1 MERRTVMEYTVSF
14 IWISIEVFCLYFT
27 CKAFLLPRFNSTQN
41 SVFIPVSVALFFV
54 AKNLIDRTVLAGSI
68 ISIVIALFLCLLF
81 SGIAFSGPWYIHVV
95 IAVVYYFSLAA
106 VDTAIVYSMSLLL
119 GITVNDLIWKKWLY
133 SVVVASG
140 KLILLFGSWLLSVIY
155 GKKKTQPI
163 SKTKIAIY
171 SVFPFL
177 SILMMYT
184 IFDTYKDET
193 DLSWNAV
200 VFSIILIISNIALI
214 FLFSSLERTNQAE
227 KNLAILNQSMNLQT
241 ENIKHL
247 EKSYRDQR
255 TATHEFEHH
264 LMVISNL
271 LENGNTMSAKEY
283 VTKIQAEQA
292 TRIFAVNT
300 NHPIVDAILNQK
312 YHIAK
317 ENSIDIRYKVND
329 LSMLNLEANAI
340 VVVLSNL
347 LDNAIEGTMRLPA
360 DHRIIE
366 CATLLDENFFV
377 SIRNTAPQVE
387 IKDGRIA
394 TVKFPKEEHGFGL
407 PGVQRILKQL
417 GGEYAFDYS
426 EPWFQFVAEVPNTTR
441 N

>member
-41 SVFIPVSVALFFV
+41 SVFFSVSVALFFV

-81 SGIAFSGPWYIHVV
+81 SGIAFSGSWYIHVV

-184 IFDTYKDET
+184 I
-193 DLSWNAV
+193 
-200 VFSIILIISNIALI
+200 
-214 FLFSSLERTNQAE
+214 
-227 KNLAILNQSMNLQT
+227 
-241 ENIKHL
+241 
-247 EKSYRDQR
+247 
-255 TATHEFEHH
+255 
-264 LMVISNL
+264 
-271 LENGNTMSAKEY
+271 
-283 VTKIQAEQA
+283 
-292 TRIFAVNT
+292 
-300 NHPIVDAILNQK
+300 
-312 YHIAK
+312 
-317 ENSIDIRYKVND
+317 RYKVND

-360 DHRIIE
+360 DHRTIE

-387 IKDGRIA
+387 IKDDPCIPAIRFSYYFF
-394 TVKFPKEEHGFGL
+394 K
-407 PGVQRILKQL
+407 
-417 GGEYAFDYS
+417 
-426 EPWFQFVAEVPNTTR
+426 
-441 N
+441 